1 MIKVSVYYPK
11 TEDVEFDVDYY
22 CNRHVPMV
30 MEELGDACIKVSV
43 ETGIC
48 GANANEPML
57 YVAVG
62 HLYFES
68 LEIFQKAF
76 EPCAETI
83 IKDIANCTNATPIIQ
98 ISEVII

>member
-1 MIKVSVYYPK
+1 MIKVSVYYPN
-11 TEDVEFDVDYY
+11 TEDVEFDVGYY
-22 CNRHVPMV
+22 CNRHVPLV
-30 MEELGDACIKVSV
+30 MEELGDACIKASV

-48 GANANEPML
+48 GANTNEPML

-68 LEIFQKAF
+68 LGIFQKAF

-83 IKDIANCTNATPIIQ
+83 VKDIANFTSVTPVIQ
-98 ISEVII
+98 VSEVIM